1 MIASTTFLTSHC
13 SRPVLRAAIVLLTAS
28 LACAPPPSLAGD
40 LNFEVNKMFNDLGA
54 VGNYTAPG
62 AFRGQAY
69 NTYTGGNYFYR
80 TPNKTYQ
87 LAAVSFPSVKAG
99 CGGIDAFGGSFS
111 HISASEFKDALK
123 NITTALPGIAFQ
135 VALEVVSPLL
145 GGLSKWAQG
154 VETMV
159 NNMSKSS
166 CEMATSIVSTVAD
179 KEGFSTQQS
188 CARLAVQMGM
198 ASDIADGLKQ
208 CSSNKASIL
217 GSARTSSDPAI
228 QAQAP
233 FVGNLMWKALDSVTP
248 PLDQAQKEM
257 IISMVGTATYFPPDV
272 NRVPA
277 LQNPT
282 ITSIGQ
288 LLYGNADA
296 GGGNVKLTMLQCL
309 DPTDP
314 TCTEMTI
321 NPDYVHTPFTTL
333 VEQRMTTIADDIR
346 TRTPIL
352 NGSLEV
358 GFVNNTSEPV
368 YKMLSLGSSIPGSA
382 LAYQMIAQY
391 RDLIA
396 ADYAYTFLDRS
407 IRMALTSVNQDY
419 TLDEAQQK
427 EAKTI
432 RENARVLLSQLAMER
447 NSLYAKAGSIN
458 SIADSLEQLERQ
470 LRSSMPQHVMDMLG
484 HDAALAMR

>member
-1 MIASTTFLTSHC
+1 MNATTPFRPIYR
-13 SRPVLRAAIVLLTAS
+13 SRPAVRAALLLLTAS
-28 LACAPPPSLAGD
+28 LAAAPPAILGGD
-40 LNFEVNKMFNDLGA
+40 LNFEVDKMFKDLGA

-69 NTYTGGNYFYR
+69 DTYTGGNYFYR

-87 LAAVSFPSVKAG
+87 LAAVAFPSVKAG

-111 HISASEFKDALK
+111 HLSASEFKDALK

-159 NNMSKSS
+159 NNMNKSS

-179 KEGFSTQQS
+179 KEGFSTQQT
-188 CARLAVQMGM
+188 CARLAVQMGT

-217 GSARTSSDPAI
+217 GSARTSPDPAI

-248 PLDQAQKEM
+248 ALDSAQKEM
-257 IISMVGTATYFPPDV
+257 IISMVGTATYFPTDAV
-272 NRVPA
+272 RAPA
-277 LQNPT
+277 VHNPT

-288 LLYGNADA
+288 LLYGHDDA
-296 GGGNVKLTMLQCL
+296 GGGKVKLTMLRCI
-309 DPTDP
+309 PTSLNCD
-314 TCTEMTI
+314 EMTLD
-321 NPDYVHTPFTTL
+321 PDYVHTPFTTL
-333 VEQRMTTIADDIR
+333 VERRMTTIADDIR
-346 TRTPIL
+346 TRTPIA
-352 NGSLEV
+352 NDSLEV
-358 GFVNNTSEPV
+358 GFVNNTSVPV

-407 IRMALTSVNQDY
+407 IRLALTSVNQDY
-419 TLDEAQQK
+419 TLDDAQRK
-427 EAKTI
+427 EAAAI
-432 RENARVLLSQLAMER
+432 RANARYLLSQLAMER

-458 SIADSLEQLERQ
+458 SLAASFEQLERQ
-470 LRSSMPQHVMDMLG
+470 LRASMPQQVLDLLG
-484 HDAALAMR
+484 YDAVAMR

>member
-1 MIASTTFLTSHC
+1 MNAMPPLHPIR
-13 SRPVLRAAIVLLTAS
+13 RPAVRAAILLLTAS
-28 LACAPPPSLAGD
+28 LAATPPVIQAGD

-62 AFRGQAY
+62 AFRGQVY

-99 CGGIDAFGGSFS
+99 CGGIDAFGGAFS
-111 HISASEFKDALK
+111 HISATEFKDALK

-159 NNMSKSS
+159 NNMNKSS

-179 KEGFSTQQS
+179 KEGFSTQQA
-188 CARLAVQMGM
+188 CARLAVQMGT

-217 GSARTSSDPAI
+217 GSARTSTDPTI
-228 QAQAP
+228 QSQAP
-233 FVGNLMWKALDSVTP
+233 FTGNLMWKALDSVTP
-248 PLDQAQKEM
+248 ALDVGQKEM
-257 IISMVGTATYFPPDV
+257 IISMVGTATYFPTDA

-277 LQNPT
+277 VQNPT

-288 LLYGNADA
+288 LLYGNDDA
-296 GGGNVKLTMLQCL
+296 GGGNVKLTMLQCI
-309 DPTDP
+309 PTSPNCD
-314 TCTEMTI
+314 EMTI

-333 VEQRMTTIADDIR
+333 VDQRMTTIADDIR
-346 TRTPIL
+346 TRTPIA
-352 NGSLEV
+352 NNSLEV

-427 EAKTI
+427 EAATI
-432 RENARVLLSQLAMER
+432 RANARTLLSQLAMER

-458 SIADSLEQLERQ
+458 SIAASLEQLERQ
-470 LRSSMPQHVMDMLG
+470 LRTSMPQHVMDLLG
-484 HDAALAMR
+484 HDAAVAMR